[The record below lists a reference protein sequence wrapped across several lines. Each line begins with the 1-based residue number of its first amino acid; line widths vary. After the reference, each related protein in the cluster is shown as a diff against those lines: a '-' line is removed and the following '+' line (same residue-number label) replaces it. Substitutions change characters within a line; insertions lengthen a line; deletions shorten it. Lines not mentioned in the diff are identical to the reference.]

1 MKAGRERFR
10 NAAGR
15 SCARQQPIPGDA
27 MNIAEKLEKLD
38 KPQQAPIAP
47 KFAPRSAGEVEYD
60 SWSLP
65 PAGELEYQSWFPR
78 R

>member
-1 MKAGRERFR
+1 
-10 NAAGR
+10 
-15 SCARQQPIPGDA
+15 